1 MRKTVSVFSP
11 RRAAAIGVLALLF
24 AVAYPAVSHAQGQ
37 VGTTVSPPDTRPLI
51 TKATQLSGSADTA
64 TVRME
69 WEEPPIGPITTYLRK
84 PRTGFCYN
92 VEEFVLG
99 ISQGNEQ
106 FCRNSDDTHVEFDVA
121 VPPKKILGLRVRTK
135 FEDESGTTLGTNSS
149 AVSVEVKPGPV
160 PGQG

>member
-1 MRKTVSVFSP
+1 MRKTVSVFSLP
-11 RRAAAIGVLALLF
+11 RAAAIGALALLL
-24 AVAYPAVSHAQGQ
+24 AAPPAVSHAQSRPD
-37 VGTTVSPPDTRPLI
+37 TTVSLSNTKPII
-51 TKATQLSGSADTA
+51 TKAIQLSGSADTA

-69 WEEPPIGPITTYLRK
+69 WDEPPIPASHR
-84 PRTGFCYN
+84 PRTGFCYT

-99 ISQGNEQ
+99 ISQGTER

-121 VPPKKILGLRVRTK
+121 VPTKKLLGLKVRTK

>member
-1 MRKTVSVFSP
+1 MRKTVSVFSLP
-11 RRAAAIGVLALLF
+11 RAAAIGALALLL
-24 AVAYPAVSHAQGQ
+24 AAPPAVSHAQGR
-37 VGTTVSPPDTRPLI
+37 VDTTVSLPNTKPII
-51 TKATQLSGSADTA
+51 TKAIQLSGSADTA

-69 WEEPPIGPITTYLRK
+69 WDEPPIPANHR
-84 PRTGFCYN
+84 PRTGFCYT

-99 ISQGNEQ
+99 ISQGDEQ

-121 VPPKKILGLRVRTK
+121 VPPKKLLGLKVRVK

-149 AVSVEVKPGPV
+149 AVSVEVKPGSV

>member
-1 MRKTVSVFSP
+1 MRKTVSVFSLP
-11 RRAAAIGVLALLF
+11 RAAAIGALALLL
-24 AVAYPAVSHAQGQ
+24 AAPPAVSHAQSR
-37 VGTTVSPPDTRPLI
+37 VDTTVSPPDTRPTI
-51 TKATQLSGSADTA
+51 KEAFQLSGSADTA

-69 WEEPPIGPITTYLRK
+69 WDEPDIAAITAYLNR
-84 PRTGFCYN
+84 PRTGFCYT

-106 FCRNSDDTHVEFDVA
+106 FCRNSDDTHVEFDVT
-121 VPPKKILGLRVRTK
+121 VPPKKLLGLRVRTK